1 MKKSVA
7 LISAFA
13 LVAASNFAFAAEAN
27 APQDTATQGGSLPP
41 PAKPVV
47 KPKTN
52 LFPAAGGI
60 AAAVVGG
67 VAAGTSSES
76 P

>member
-13 LVAASNFAFAAEAN
+13 LAAASNFAFAAEAN
-27 APQDTATQGGSLPP
+27 APQDATTQGGSLPA
-41 PAKPVV
+41 PAKQVV

-52 LFPAAGGI
+52 LFPAAGAF
-60 AAAVVGG
+60 AAA
-67 VAAGTSSES
+67 AAGAAAAGSTSES